1 MESRRVS
8 LAGRY
13 KLETGATGN
22 KLKLGHEVKTGPT
35 VRLIRC
41 EPDLL
46 NRILHILSALFLEA
60 SPFLVQVQWPG
71 NISLPKKNTDHVV
84 FTK

>member
-35 VRLIRC
+35 VRLI
-41 EPDLL
+41 
-46 NRILHILSALFLEA
+46 
-60 SPFLVQVQWPG
+60 
-71 NISLPKKNTDHVV
+71 
-84 FTK
+84 